1 LKSLAKNYLGNGHD
15 TWRMNSR
22 ERFSAALDGD
32 GTDRVPVMYQHLGGM
47 KHVQQVAGIAIQEA
61 YYDPKKY
68 AQLSLTAL
76 DVFGY
81 DNVMAG
87 WGDLLMEAQAFGTK
101 LAFSDRNNY
110 PNSEPA
116 AISDIESV
124 EKLSSIDPFDDPI
137 WSIQIKAAR
146 IMMQDVGKSTMV
158 LGCTSSPFIVAS
170 GILGY
175 ENLMV
180 WQMLQ
185 PEELAI
191 LLSKVAESLKMLGV
205 RLANYSGLD
214 AIFISEGLADAEQ
227 NTLEMCMRFDLEP
240 FREVVQEYHSLG
252 LRTIVHNC
260 SYAPFLEEQM
270 TVLDPTAVH
279 FWVGARGASE
289 RMASEIGQ
297 RTLVAG
303 IDHQNLIYQG
313 SLDEIE
319 VAVAKAIKLFGDTRT
334 IIAPACELPSDT
346 PLENAREL
354 VRVCE
359 RSAIR

>member
-1 LKSLAKNYLGNGHD
+1 
-15 TWRMNSR
+15 
-22 ERFSAALDGD
+22 
-32 GTDRVPVMYQHLGGM
+32 MYQHLGGM
-47 KHVQQVAGIAIQEA
+47 KHVQQVAGMAIQEA
-61 YYDPKKY
+61 YYDPKKF

-76 DVFGY
+76 DLFGY

-87 WGDLLMEAQAFGTK
+87 WGDLLMEAQAFGAK
-101 LAFSDRNNY
+101 LTFNNRNNY

-124 EKLSSIDPFDDPI
+124 EQLTSIDPFDDPI
-137 WSIQIKAAR
+137 WSVQIKAAR
-146 IMMQDVGKSTMV
+146 IMMQEIGKNTMV
-158 LGCTSSPFIVAS
+158 LGCSSSPFIVAS

-185 PEELAI
+185 PEELAL

-214 AIFISEGLADAEQ
+214 AIFISGGLADAEQ

-240 FREVVQEYHSLG
+240 LRGVIQEYHSLG

-270 TVLDPTAVH
+270 TVLDPRAVH

-289 RMASEIGQ
+289 RMALEIGK

-303 IDHQNLIYQG
+303 IDHQSLIYQG

-319 VAVAKAIKLFGDTRT
+319 VAVAKAIKLFGGTRT

-346 PLENAREL
+346 PVENAREL

>member
-1 LKSLAKNYLGNGHD
+1 
-15 TWRMNSR
+15 MNSR

-32 GTDRVPVMYQHLGGM
+32 EVDRVPVMYQHLGGM

-61 YYDPKKY
+61 YHDPKKF

-87 WGDLLMEAQAFGTK
+87 WGDLLMEAQAFGAKT
-101 LAFSDRNNY
+101 AFSNRNNY

-116 AISDIESV
+116 PISDMESLD
-124 EKLSSIDPFDDPI
+124 KLVTIDPFDDPV
-137 WSIQIKAAR
+137 WSIPIKAAR
-146 IMMQDVGKSTMV
+146 IMAEEVGKETMV
-158 LGCTSSPFIVAS
+158 LGCTSSPFVVAS

-180 WQMLQ
+180 WQLLQ
-185 PEELAI
+185 PEELAR

-214 AIFISEGLADAEQ
+214 AVFISGGLADEEQ

-240 FREVVQEYHSLG
+240 LRGVVEEFHSLG

-260 SYAPFLEEQM
+260 SYAPFLEEQIR
-270 TVLDPTAVH
+270 TLEPKAIH
-279 FWVGARGASE
+279 FWTGARGASE
-289 RMASEIGQ
+289 IATSEIG
-297 RTLVAG
+297 RRAIVAG

-319 VAVAKAIKLFGDTRT
+319 VAVTKAIKLFGERGT
-334 IIAPACELPSDT
+334 IIAPACELLSDT
-346 PLENAREL
+346 PIENAREL

-359 RSAIR
+359 SVAIK

>member
-1 LKSLAKNYLGNGHD
+1 
-15 TWRMNSR
+15 MNSR

-32 GTDRVPVMYQHLGGM
+32 EVDRIPVMYQHLGGM

-61 YYDPKKY
+61 YQDPKKF
-68 AQLSLTAL
+68 AQMSLTAL

-101 LAFSDRNNY
+101 LTFSNRNNY

-116 AISDIESV
+116 TLSDMESV
-124 EKLSSIDPFDDPI
+124 EKLIAIDPFDDPI
-137 WSIQIKAAR
+137 WSVPIKAAR
-146 IMMQDVGKSTMV
+146 SIMQDVGKDTMV
-158 LGCTSSPFIVAS
+158 LGCTSSPFVVAS

-180 WQMLQ
+180 WQLLQ
-185 PEELAI
+185 PEELTK
-191 LLSKVAESLKMLGV
+191 LLSKVADSLKMLGV

-214 AIFISEGLADAEQ
+214 AIFISGGLADEEQ
-227 NTLEMCMRFDLEP
+227 NTLEMCIRFDLGP
-240 FREVVQEYHSLG
+240 LRGVVQEFHSLG

-260 SYAPFLEEQM
+260 SYAPFLKEQM
-270 TVLDPTAVH
+270 ATLDPRAIH

-289 RMASEIGQ
+289 NAISQIGR
-297 RTLVAG
+297 RTMVAG
-303 IDHQNLIYQG
+303 IDHQNLIYEG

-319 VAVAKAIKLFGDTRT
+319 VAVTKAIKLFGGRRT
-334 IIAPACELPSDT
+334 IIAPACELLSDT
-346 PLENAREL
+346 PVESAREL

-359 RSAIR
+359 RTVIK

>member
-1 LKSLAKNYLGNGHD
+1 
-15 TWRMNSR
+15 M
-22 ERFSAALDGD
+22 RFSAALDGD
-32 GTDRVPVMYQHLGGM
+32 AVDRVPVMYQHLGGM
-47 KHVQQVAGIAIQEA
+47 KHVQQVAGISIQEA
-61 YYDPKKY
+61 YFDPKKF

-87 WGDLLMEAQAFGTK
+87 WGDLLMEAQAFGSK
-101 LAFSDRNNY
+101 LAFSNRNNY

-116 AISDIESV
+116 SIRDMESV
-124 EKLSSIDPFDDPI
+124 ERLDPIDPFDDPI
-137 WSIQIKAAR
+137 WSVPIKAAR
-146 IMMQDVGKSTMV
+146 LMVQDVGKDTMV
-158 LGCTSSPFIVAS
+158 LGCTSSPFVVAS

-185 PEELAI
+185 PVELAK
-191 LLSKVAESLKMLGV
+191 LLLRVADSLKMLGV

-214 AIFISEGLADAEQ
+214 AIFISGGLADAEQ
-227 NTLEMCMRFDLEP
+227 NTIEMCMRFDLEP
-240 FREVVQEYHSLG
+240 LRGVVEEFRSLG

-260 SYAPFLEEQM
+260 SYAPFLKEQI
-270 TVLDPTAVH
+270 TILDPRAIH
-279 FWVGARGASE
+279 FWVGARGASDH
-289 RMASEIGQ
+289 MVSEIGR

-319 VAVAKAIKLFGDTRT
+319 VAVMKAVKLFGDRRT

-346 PLENAREL
+346 PVENAREL
-354 VRVCE
+354 VQVCE
-359 RSAIR
+359 RIATR

>member
-1 LKSLAKNYLGNGHD
+1 
-15 TWRMNSR
+15 M
-22 ERFSAALDGD
+22 
-32 GTDRVPVMYQHLGGM
+32 
-47 KHVQQVAGIAIQEA
+47 AIQEA

-68 AQLSLTAL
+68 AQLSLTAW

-87 WGDLLMEAQAFGTK
+87 WGDLLMEAQAFGAK
-101 LAFSDRNNY
+101 LAFNNRNNY

-124 EKLSSIDPFDDPI
+124 EQLTSIDPFDDPL
-137 WSIQIKAAR
+137 WSVQIKAAR
-146 IMMQDVGKSTMV
+146 IMMQEVGKSTMV
-158 LGCTSSPFIVAS
+158 VGCSSSPFIVAS

-185 PEELAI
+185 PDELA
-191 LLSKVAESLKMLGV
+191 LLISKVAESLKMLGM

-214 AIFISEGLADAEQ
+214 AIFISGGLADAEQ

-240 FREVVQEYHSLG
+240 LRGVIQEYHSLG

-270 TVLDPTAVH
+270 AVLDPRAIH

-289 RMASEIGQ
+289 RMALEIGK

-303 IDHQNLIYQG
+303 IDHQSLIYQG

-346 PLENAREL
+346 PVENAREL

-359 RSAIR
+359 RSAIK

>member
-1 LKSLAKNYLGNGHD
+1 
-15 TWRMNSR
+15 MNSR

-32 GTDRVPVMYQHLGGM
+32 VVDRVPVMYQHLGGM

-61 YYDPKKY
+61 YFDPKKF

-87 WGDLLMEAQAFGTK
+87 WGDLLMEAQAFGAKPT
-101 LAFSDRNNY
+101 FSNRSNY
-110 PNSEPA
+110 PSGEPA
-116 AISDIESV
+116 AIGDMESV
-124 EKLSSIDPFDDPI
+124 EKLSSVDPFDDPT
-137 WSIQIKAAR
+137 WSVPIKAAR
-146 IMMQDVGKSTMV
+146 IMTQEVGKSMMV

-185 PEELAI
+185 PEELAK
-191 LLSKVAESLKMLGV
+191 LLAKVAESLKMLGV

-214 AIFISEGLADAEQ
+214 AIFISGGLADEEQ
-227 NTLEMCMRFDLEP
+227 NTLEMCRRFDLEP
-240 FREVVQEYHSLG
+240 LRGVVREYHELG

-260 SYAPFLEEQM
+260 SYAPFLREQISA
-270 TVLDPTAVH
+270 LEPTAIH
-279 FWVGARGASE
+279 FWVGARGAIE
-289 RMASEIGQ
+289 QIAPELGR
-297 RTLVAG
+297 RTVVAG
-303 IDHQNLIYQG
+303 IDHQSLIYQG

-319 VAVAKAIKLFGDTRT
+319 VAVAKAIKQFGGRRT

-346 PLENAREL
+346 PVENAREL

-359 RSAIR
+359 RSAGK

>member
-1 LKSLAKNYLGNGHD
+1 
-15 TWRMNSR
+15 MNSR

-32 GTDRVPVMYQHLGGM
+32 AVDRVPVMYQHLGGM
-47 KHVQQVAGIAIQEA
+47 KHIQQVAGVAIQEA
-61 YYDPKKY
+61 YFDPKRF

-87 WGDLLMEAQAFGTK
+87 WGDLQMEAQAFGAK
-101 LAFSDRNNY
+101 LTFSNRNNY
-110 PNSEPA
+110 PGSEPA
-116 AISDIESV
+116 ALTDMESV
-124 EKLSSIDPFDDPI
+124 EKLTPIDPFEDSV
-137 WSIQIKAAR
+137 WSVPIKAAR
-146 IMMQDVGKSTMV
+146 IMAQDAGKEVMV

-185 PEELAI
+185 PEELAM

-214 AIFISEGLADAEQ
+214 AVFVSGGLADAEQ
-227 NTLEMCMRFDLEP
+227 NSVDMCLRFDLEP
-240 FREVVQEYHSLG
+240 LRGVVEEFHSLG

-260 SYAPFLEEQM
+260 SYAPFLEEQID
-270 TVLDPTAVH
+270 TLDPKAIH
-279 FWVGARGASE
+279 FWVGARGAAE
-289 RMASEIGQ
+289 QAAPEIGR

-303 IDHQNLIYQG
+303 IDHQSLIYQG

-319 VAVAKAIKLFGDTRT
+319 VAVAKAIKAFGERRT

-346 PLENAREL
+346 PVENAREL
-354 VRVCE
+354 VRACE
-359 RSAIR
+359 RIALT

>member
-1 LKSLAKNYLGNGHD
+1 
-15 TWRMNSR
+15 MNSR

-32 GTDRVPVMYQHLGGM
+32 PVDRIPVMYQHLGGM

-61 YYDPKKY
+61 YYDPKKF

-87 WGDLLMEAQAFGTK
+87 WGDLLMDAQAFGAK
-101 LAFSDRNNY
+101 LTFSNRNNY

-116 AISDIESV
+116 PISDMESV
-124 EKLSSIDPFDDPI
+124 EKLSSIDPFDDPL
-137 WSIQIKAAR
+137 WSVQIKAAR
-146 IMMQDVGKSTMV
+146 IMAQEVGKETMV

-185 PEELAI
+185 PEELAK
-191 LLSKVAESLKMLGV
+191 LLSKVADSLKMLGV

-214 AIFISEGLADAEQ
+214 AVFISGGLADAEQ
-227 NTLEMCMRFDLEP
+227 NTLEMCERFDLEP
-240 FREVVQEYHSLG
+240 LRGVVSEFHSLG
-252 LRTIVHNC
+252 LRTIIHNC
-260 SYAPFLEEQM
+260 SYAPFLKEQM
-270 TVLDPTAVH
+270 AVADSSAIH
-279 FWVGARGASE
+279 FWVNARGVDE
-289 RMASEIGQ
+289 HIPPEIGR
-297 RTLVAG
+297 RTIVAG

-319 VAVAKAIKLFGDTRT
+319 VAVTKAIKLYGDLRT

-346 PLENAREL
+346 PIESAREL

-359 RSAIR
+359 RTAMK

>member
-1 LKSLAKNYLGNGHD
+1 
-15 TWRMNSR
+15 MNSR

-47 KHVQQVAGIAIQEA
+47 KHVQQVAGMAIQEA
-61 YYDPKKY
+61 YYDPKKF

-76 DVFGY
+76 DLFGY

-87 WGDLLMEAQAFGTK
+87 WGDLLMEAQAYGAK
-101 LAFSDRNNY
+101 LTFNNRNNY

-124 EKLSSIDPFDDPI
+124 EQLTSIDPFDDPI
-137 WSIQIKAAR
+137 WSVQIKAAR
-146 IMMQDVGKSTMV
+146 IMMQEIGKNTMV
-158 LGCTSSPFIVAS
+158 LGCSSSPFIVAS

-185 PEELAI
+185 PEELAL

-214 AIFISEGLADAEQ
+214 AIFISGGLADAEQ

-240 FREVVQEYHSLG
+240 LRGVIQEYHSLG

-270 TVLDPTAVH
+270 TVLDPSAVH

-289 RMASEIGQ
+289 RMALEIGQ

-303 IDHQNLIYQG
+303 IDHQSLIYQG

-319 VAVAKAIKLFGDTRT
+319 VAVAKAVKLFGDART

-346 PLENAREL
+346 PVENAREL

>member
-1 LKSLAKNYLGNGHD
+1 
-15 TWRMNSR
+15 
-22 ERFSAALDGD
+22 
-32 GTDRVPVMYQHLGGM
+32 MYQHLGGM
-47 KHVQQVAGIAIQEA
+47 KHVQQVAGMAIQEA
-61 YYDPKKY
+61 YYDPKKF

-81 DNVMAG
+81 DNVMVG
-87 WGDLLMEAQAFGTK
+87 WGDLLMEAQAFGAK
-101 LAFSDRNNY
+101 LTFNNRNNY
-110 PNSEPA
+110 PNCEPA

-124 EKLSSIDPFDDPI
+124 EKLTSIDPFDDPI
-137 WSIQIKAAR
+137 WSIQIKAGR
-146 IMMQDVGKSTMV
+146 IMMQEVGKSTMV
-158 LGCTSSPFIVAS
+158 LGCSSSPFIVAS

-185 PEELAI
+185 PEELAL

-214 AIFISEGLADAEQ
+214 AIFISGGLADAEQ
-227 NTLEMCMRFDLEP
+227 NTLEMCMHFDLEP
-240 FREVVQEYHSLG
+240 LREVIQEYHSLG

-270 TVLDPTAVH
+270 TVLDPRAVH

-289 RMASEIGQ
+289 RMALEIGQ

-303 IDHQNLIYQG
+303 IDHQSLIYQG

-319 VAVAKAIKLFGDTRT
+319 VAVAKAIKFFGDTRT

-346 PLENAREL
+346 PVENAREL
-354 VRVCE
+354 VRVCK
-359 RSAIR
+359 RSATR

>member
-1 LKSLAKNYLGNGHD
+1 
-15 TWRMNSR
+15 MNSR
-22 ERFSAALDGD
+22 DRFSAALDGD
-32 GTDRVPVMYQHLGGM
+32 DVDRIPVMYQHLGGM

-61 YYDPKKY
+61 YFDAKKF

-87 WGDLLMEAQAFGTK
+87 WGDLLMESQAFGAK
-101 LAFSDRNNY
+101 LAFSNRNNY

-116 AISDIESV
+116 KINDMESV
-124 EKLSSIDPFDDPI
+124 EKLSPVDPFDDRI
-137 WSIQIKAAR
+137 WSVPIKAAR
-146 IMMQDVGKSTMV
+146 LMMEEVGKETMV

-185 PEELAI
+185 PEELAKLI
-191 LLSKVAESLKMLGV
+191 SKVADSLKMLGV

-214 AIFISEGLADAEQ
+214 AVFISGGLADAEQ
-227 NTLEMCMRFDLEP
+227 NTLDMCMRFDLEP
-240 FREVVQEYHSLG
+240 LRGVVEEFHSIG

-260 SYAPFLEEQM
+260 SYSPFLKEQID
-270 TVLDPTAVH
+270 TLDPKAIH
-279 FWVGARGASE
+279 FWVGARGTIEHAV
-289 RMASEIGQ
+289 SEIGQ
-297 RTLVAG
+297 RTLIAG

-319 VAVAKAIKLFGDTRT
+319 VAVTKAIKLFGDRRT
-334 IIAPACELPSDT
+334 VIAPACELPSDT
-346 PLENAREL
+346 PVENAREL

-359 RSAIR
+359 RIADK

>member
-1 LKSLAKNYLGNGHD
+1 
-15 TWRMNSR
+15 MNSR
-22 ERFSAALDGD
+22 ERFSAALDGE
-32 GTDRVPVMYQHLGGM
+32 TIDRVPVMYQHLGGM
-47 KHVQQVAGIAIQEA
+47 KHVQQVAGIAVQEA
-61 YYDPKKY
+61 YFDPKKC

-87 WGDLLMEAQAFGTK
+87 WGDLLMEAQAFGAK
-101 LAFSDRNNY
+101 LSFSNRNNY

-116 AISDIESV
+116 AISDMESV
-124 EKLSSIDPFDDPI
+124 EKLRPIDPFDDPV
-137 WSIQIKAAR
+137 WSVPIKAAR
-146 IMMQDVGKSTMV
+146 IMTKEVGKSTMV

-185 PEELAI
+185 AEELTM
-191 LLSKVAESLKMLGV
+191 LLSKVSESLKMLGV

-214 AIFISEGLADAEQ
+214 AIFISGGLADAEQ
-227 NTLEMCMRFDLEP
+227 NTLEMCLRFDLEP
-240 FREVVQEYHSLG
+240 LREVVQEYHSLG

-260 SYAPFLEEQM
+260 SYAPFLKEQISALEPNAM
-270 TVLDPTAVH
+270 H
-279 FWVGARGASE
+279 FWTGARGASE
-289 RMASEIGQ
+289 DMASEIGK
-297 RTLVAG
+297 RTIVAG

-319 VAVAKAIKLFGDTRT
+319 MAVAKAIKLFGDRRT

-346 PLENAREL
+346 PIESAREL

-359 RSAIR
+359 RSASK

>member
-1 LKSLAKNYLGNGHD
+1 
-15 TWRMNSR
+15 
-22 ERFSAALDGD
+22 
-32 GTDRVPVMYQHLGGM
+32 MYQHLGGM
-47 KHVQQVAGIAIQEA
+47 KHVQQVAGMAIQEA
-61 YYDPKKY
+61 YYDPKKF

-76 DVFGY
+76 DLFGY

-101 LAFSDRNNY
+101 LIFSNRNNY
-110 PNSEPA
+110 PNCEPA

-124 EKLSSIDPFDDPI
+124 EQLTSIDPFDDPI
-137 WSIQIKAAR
+137 WSVQIKSAR
-146 IMMQDVGKSTMV
+146 IMMQEVGKSTMV
-158 LGCTSSPFIVAS
+158 LGCSSSPFIVAS

-214 AIFISEGLADAEQ
+214 AIFISGGLADAEQ

-240 FREVVQEYHSLG
+240 LRGVIQEYHSLG

-270 TVLDPTAVH
+270 AVLDPRAVH

-289 RMASEIGQ
+289 RMALEIGK

-303 IDHQNLIYQG
+303 IDHQSLIYQG

-319 VAVAKAIKLFGDTRT
+319 VAVAKAIKHFGDTRT

-346 PLENAREL
+346 PVENAREL

-359 RSAIR
+359 RSASW

>member
-1 LKSLAKNYLGNGHD
+1 
-15 TWRMNSR
+15 M
-22 ERFSAALDGD
+22 
-32 GTDRVPVMYQHLGGM
+32 
-47 KHVQQVAGIAIQEA
+47 AIQEA

-68 AQLSLTAL
+68 AQLSLTAW

-87 WGDLLMEAQAFGTK
+87 WGDLLMEAQAFGAK
-101 LAFSDRNNY
+101 LAFNNRNNY

-124 EKLSSIDPFDDPI
+124 EQLTSIDPFDDPL
-137 WSIQIKAAR
+137 WSVQIKAAR
-146 IMMQDVGKSTMV
+146 IMMQEVGKSTMV
-158 LGCTSSPFIVAS
+158 LGCSSSPFIVAS

-185 PEELAI
+185 PDELAVLI
-191 LLSKVAESLKMLGV
+191 SKVAESLKMLGM

-214 AIFISEGLADAEQ
+214 AIFISGGLADAEQ

-240 FREVVQEYHSLG
+240 LREVVQEYHSLG

-260 SYAPFLEEQM
+260 SYAPFLEEQL
-270 TVLDPTAVH
+270 TVLDPRAVH
-279 FWVGARGASE
+279 FWVGARGANE
-289 RMASEIGQ
+289 YMTSEIGK

-319 VAVAKAIKLFGDTRT
+319 VAVAKAIKLFGDRGT
-334 IIAPACELPSDT
+334 IIAPACELPIDT
-346 PLENAREL
+346 PMENAREL
-354 VRVCE
+354 VRVCK
-359 RSAIR
+359 RSATR

>member
-1 LKSLAKNYLGNGHD
+1 
-15 TWRMNSR
+15 MNSR

-47 KHVQQVAGIAIQEA
+47 THVQQVAGIAIQEA
-61 YYDPKKY
+61 YFDPKKF
-68 AQLSLTAL
+68 AQLSLAAL

-87 WGDLLMEAQAFGTK
+87 WGDLLMEAQAFGSK
-101 LAFSDRNNY
+101 LSFSNRNNY

-116 AISDIESV
+116 AMSDMESV
-124 EKLSSIDPFDDPI
+124 EKLSSIDPFDDPV
-137 WSIQIKAAR
+137 WSVQIKAAR
-146 IMMQDVGKSTMV
+146 IMMQDAGKSTMV
-158 LGCTSSPFIVAS
+158 LGCTSSPFIIAS

-185 PEELAI
+185 PEELAV
-191 LLSKVAESLKMLGV
+191 LLSKVVESLKMLGV
-205 RLANYSGLD
+205 RLTNYSGID
-214 AIFISEGLADAEQ
+214 AIFISGGLADAEQ

-240 FREVVQEYHSLG
+240 LRGVIQEFHRLG

-260 SYAPFLEEQM
+260 SYAPFLDEQM
-270 TVLDPTAVH
+270 SVLVPRAIH

-289 RMASEIGQ
+289 RMTSETGQ
-297 RTLVAG
+297 ITKVAG

-319 VAVAKAIKLFGDTRT
+319 VAVAKAIKLFGDRRT

-346 PLENAREL
+346 PVESAREL

-359 RSAIR
+359 RSAIK